1 MRQPATCA
9 EGANL
14 NDNKVKS
21 LAAGSV
27 CFSVSEKGSLAC
39 APHSCCFG
47 NLKLS
52 IRHRLCRSPIAKQ
65 WEMLSLAVTNDCQ
78 QWFRGRKSSFQMYY
92 ISQARELSRAASACS
107 HANTVVPLRWA
118 RSWEHLPCRVGGRI
132 WLDARRVTCH
142 SKYYGASSRRAALH
156 WPRCSTG
163 IAESFP

>member
-1 MRQPATCA
+1 MRPPATCA

-65 WEMLSLAVTNDCQ
+65 REMLSLAVTNDCQ
-78 QWFRGRKSSFQMYY
+78 QRFRGRKSSFQMYY
-92 ISQARELSRAASACS
+92 IQQARERREPVVRQTQWCQWDGPDPGSIDHAVWVAAFGPMF
-107 HANTVVPLRWA
+107 V
-118 RSWEHLPCRVGGRI
+118 
-132 WLDARRVTCH
+132 
-142 SKYYGASSRRAALH
+142 ALH
-156 WPRCSTG
+156 AIPNITG
-163 IAESFP
+163 PTPAERHCTDRDGAL